1 MLDILLLLVV
11 LLLVLMR
18 LLMVLPLLAG
28 LLLLVL
34 LLRLMLP
41 EEEEDVDAL
50 GDELPDIETDDECEL
65 PEMLDDVLDTPKLV
79 ITCREVIE

>member
-1 MLDILLLLVV
+1 MLEILLLLVV
-11 LLLVLMR
+11 LLIVLMR

-41 EEEEDVDAL
+41 EEEEEDAL
-50 GDELPDIETDDECEL
+50 GDELPDIETNDESEL

-79 ITCREVIE
+79 MTWREVIE